1 MSMSPDRA
9 VAKLDQGRADV
20 TATDPCDDLV
30 DAHHAIG
37 YAGTWINNA
46 DTKAGL
52 LAAALAVVVAG
63 ATQQAEAMSDALR
76 PGDGSEVAAL
86 ILLCLLGAAVATATV
101 GLALA
106 TIPRTPPPQAPS
118 RFGFPTLA
126 SHGWRHVPATRAQ
139 AAAEAWGQAQ
149 VLAGIAAR
157 KYVRLRVA
165 MTAAFA
171 SLPLYAAWS
180 VAAALIR

>member
-1 MSMSPDRA
+1 MSPDPE
-9 VAKLDQGRADV
+9 QGPADV
-20 TATDPCDDLV
+20 TATDPSDDLL

-63 ATQQAEAMSDALR
+63 ATQQAEAIGDALR
-76 PGDGSEVAAL
+76 PANGGEAVAL
-86 ILLCLLGAAVATATV
+86 VLLGMLGATVATATV
-101 GLALA
+101 GLGLA

-118 RFGFPTLA
+118 RFDFPTLT

-149 VLAGIAAR
+149 VLSRIAAR
-157 KYVRLRVA
+157 KYAMLRVA
-165 MTAAFA
+165 MTAVFG

>member
-1 MSMSPDRA
+1 
-9 VAKLDQGRADV
+9 V
-20 TATDPCDDLV
+20 TATDPSEDLV

-63 ATQQAEAMSDALR
+63 ATQQSEAIQDALR
-76 PGDGSEVAAL
+76 PANGGEAVAL
-86 ILLCLLGAAVATATV
+86 VLLCLLGATVAIATL

-106 TIPRTPPPQAPS
+106 TLPRTPPPQAPS

-126 SHGWRHVPATRAQ
+126 SPGWRHVPATRAQ
-139 AAAEAWGQAQ
+139 AATEAWAQAQ
-149 VLAGIAAR
+149 VLSRIAAR
-157 KYVRLRVA
+157 KYATLRVA
-165 MTAAFA
+165 VTAVFA
-171 SLPLYAAWS
+171 SLPLFAAWS